1 MPIIVSLNG
10 VFAVPIFR
18 SCRRFGLAASLALL
32 TSATLATAVE
42 ATETTS
48 ASRAVVSMST
58 TSPATIGTR
67 RAARVRRRV
76 VSSSRVST
84 PQVSSSRA
92 RRARLARAKAAQKA
106 REYREAETPLFRTAD
121 DGSLVPTVRAE
132 AAIVYNPVTQQVLWE
147 TNAQNER
154 SIASITKVMT
164 AVVFLEHALDLTQPV
179 RIEKSDVRAAST
191 TYLRANDVL
200 TPQDLLHLLLIGS
213 DNAAARA
220 LARVSPFGTEGFV
233 EHMNAKAR
241 ELGLEHTHYDDPSGL
256 VDTNVSSAYDM
267 ARLISFA
274 AGDER
279 IASIMRKS
287 SEQIVTSRRIVNVHS
302 TNKLLLGGDIDV
314 RGGKTGFI
322 RKSGYCLATLLQLP
336 QGDPVAVVVLGAR
349 SSAGRFLEAK
359 HLFSWIAERTKGV
372 LSTEASAG
380 PAPQPQPE

>member
-76 VSSSRVST
+76 VASSRVST

-233 EHMNAKAR
+233 EHMNTKAR

-349 SSAGRFLEAK
+349 SSAGRFLETK
-359 HLFSWIAERTKGV
+359 HLFSWIADRTKGL